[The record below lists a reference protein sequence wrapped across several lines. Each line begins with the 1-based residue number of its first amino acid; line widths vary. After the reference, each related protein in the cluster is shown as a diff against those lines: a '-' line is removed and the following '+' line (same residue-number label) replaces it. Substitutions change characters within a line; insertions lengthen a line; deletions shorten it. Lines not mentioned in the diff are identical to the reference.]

1 MRSRRFL
8 LHLFGFWLAYHSL
21 AAGLVA
27 TEDVGMVSVWGAV
40 MIAGIA
46 GIVIYLGWFLRWF
59 IRGFRWMFYET

>member
-27 TEDVGMVSVWGAV
+27 TEYEGMVSVWGLV
-40 MIAGIA
+40 TIAGVV
-46 GIVIYLGWFLRWF
+46 GLLIYLFWFARW
-59 IRGFRWMFYET
+59 IINGVRWMFYET

>member
-27 TEDVGMVSVWGAV
+27 TGYESMVSVWGLV
-40 MIAGIA
+40 TIAGVVGLLIYMFWFVRW
-46 GIVIYLGWFLRWF
+46 VINGV
-59 IRGFRWMFYET
+59 RWMFYET